1 MESSSGGSGSGE
13 GSNTQHIFNP
23 KPLQPRIWTCPAHLH
38 PAECET
44 GGGRQSLDR
53 GHEVGRNIYDVMTL
67 VGNMCHT
74 YLCSTFIILLS
85 ERKNSENFH
94 SQFCITLRI
103 LKRHRI

>member
-23 KPLQPRIWTCPAHLH
+23 KPLHPRIRTCPAHLH

-67 VGNMCHT
+67 VGNREHMSHIS
-74 YLCSTFIILLS
+74 L
-85 ERKNSENFH
+85 
-94 SQFCITLRI
+94 
-103 LKRHRI
+103 